1 MTDIQTRKIEFVQ
14 EFLKLNDEK
23 IISRFEQLIRKE
35 KKAIE
40 DFKPMSQR
48 ELNRRIDASMKD
60 SENGRLIETDDL
72 LEVIK
77 EWK

>member
-60 SENGRLIETDDL
+60 SENGRLIEADDL